1 MLPFAF
7 ATELMAEAAQAAF
20 PDLHVV
26 AVRDVQLLKGI
37 AADPVPMPMIIT
49 VSHDVHTS
57 DSGLAEVRVDITTPS
72 MNPSMRY
79 RSVVQMSSQA
89 VEPPSFDV
97 PSWTLGPLSKTL
109 NAAYRDWTFHGPR
122 FQCVTDIA
130 GFSAESILGT
140 IYSPSA
146 TAALSNAGR
155 PEWIIDPFVFDAA
168 LQLLLIW
175 SRAQHDKTALPARIQ
190 SFSRY
195 GPLTDQR
202 LTCYVA
208 VESLAGG
215 HALKSDVYFVN
226 ANGRLVGLLRGAEA
240 SCTNALNRLTAAA
253 EVRDRTIQ

>member
-1 MLPFAF
+1 
-7 ATELMAEAAQAAF
+7 
-20 PDLHVV
+20 
-26 AVRDVQLLKGI
+26 
-37 AADPVPMPMIIT
+37 
-49 VSHDVHTS
+49 
-57 DSGLAEVRVDITTPS
+57 
-72 MNPSMRY
+72 MRY

-97 PSWTLGPLSKTL
+97 PSWSLGPLSKTL

-122 FQCVTDIA
+122 FQCVIDIA